1 MMMGSND
8 GENVLH
14 VRMFGGFS
22 MSWNGRLVTGDS
34 RSSETQFAYLM
45 QLLLHHREDGVSRV
59 NLEQVLFEGRDINDL
74 HHAARSVIYNAK
86 KKLKKAGLPD
96 VNYIERRKDVYYWTD
111 QIPVV
116 IDTVEMERLSS
127 EAKSEEDPEKKLQL
141 YLDACH
147 QYTGEFLGTQTA
159 VWAAQEARRYRVL
172 FCDCVEQ
179 AVQSMRRRHDYFRM
193 EELGIYA
200 AKVNPLADWEIVTME
215 ALISTGRYADAEK
228 LYEDTVD
235 LYLQEQGLRP
245 SPRLMELLNKLGGQM
260 GRQYA
265 VLDDIQMELAEAD
278 SMRQGGYVCS
288 YPVFQGIYRMIT
300 RLIER
305 GGQSVYL
312 MLCIVVDSKGNP
324 MKAGPMLEDL
334 SQRLGDAIQHSVR
347 HGDVVNRYG
356 KGQYL
361 VLLVNI
367 TRENCSILQRRINY
381 HFLVGRQR
389 TGIQYHVN
397 SVICTADG
405 QTSI

>member
-1 MMMGSND
+1 
-8 GENVLH
+8 
-14 VRMFGGFS
+14 
-22 MSWNGRLVTGDS
+22 
-34 RSSETQFAYLM
+34 
-45 QLLLHHREDGVSRV
+45 
-59 NLEQVLFEGRDINDL
+59 
-74 HHAARSVIYNAK
+74 
-86 KKLKKAGLPD
+86 
-96 VNYIERRKDVYYWTD
+96 
-111 QIPVV
+111 
-116 IDTVEMERLSS
+116 
-127 EAKSEEDPEKKLQL
+127 
-141 YLDACH
+141 
-147 QYTGEFLGTQTA
+147 
-159 VWAAQEARRYRVL
+159 
-172 FCDCVEQ
+172 
-179 AVQSMRRRHDYFRM
+179 MRRRHDYFRM

-312 MLCIVVDSKGNP
+312 MLCTVVDSKGNP

-334 SQRLGDAIQHSVR
+334 SQRLGDAIQPFRTARRCCKSVWER
-347 HGDVVNRYG
+347 AVSGLAREYHPGELQYPAAADQLPFSGGAAAHRDPVSCQQCDLYGRRADIDLKERMRYG
-356 KGQYL
+356 
-361 VLLVNI
+361 
-367 TRENCSILQRRINY
+367 
-381 HFLVGRQR
+381 
-389 TGIQYHVN
+389 
-397 SVICTADG
+397 
-405 QTSI
+405 